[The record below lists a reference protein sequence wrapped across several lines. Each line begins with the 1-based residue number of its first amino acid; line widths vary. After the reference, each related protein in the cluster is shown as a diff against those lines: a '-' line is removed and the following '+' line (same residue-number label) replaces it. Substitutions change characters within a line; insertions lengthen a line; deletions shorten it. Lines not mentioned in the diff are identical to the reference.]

1 MMDPLAALR
10 ALAPYR
16 GDAVVIPTMTAT
28 RLWAQ
33 VSERPELDL
42 PLSGAMGKA
51 SSVGLGIALAQPR
64 RRVIVLDG
72 DGSLLMNL
80 GSLVTIAHM
89 RPPNLLHAV
98 IENGVYLTSGG
109 QPIPGRDLVDFAG
122 LARAAGYAAAY
133 TFDELAVWEA
143 EAGRIVA
150 EPGPVLVCL
159 QVSIPLQLPQVRT
172 RRTIEA
178 ISIVRAALAGVRV
191 S

>member
-1 MMDPLAALR
+1 MTMMDPLAALR
-10 ALAPYR
+10 ALTPYR
-16 GDAVVIPTMTAT
+16 GDAVVIPTMTAA
-28 RLWAQ
+28 RMWA
-33 VSERPELDL
+33 VVTERPELDL

-51 SSVGLGIALAQPR
+51 SSVGLGIALAQPQ

-89 RPPNLLHAV
+89 RPPNLLHIV
-98 IENGVYLTSGG
+98 LENGVYLTSGG
-109 QPIPGRDLVDFAG
+109 QPIPGRNLVDFAG

-133 TFDELAVWEA
+133 TFEELAIWEA

-159 QVSIPLQLPQVRT
+159 RVMIPSHLPQVRT
-172 RRTIEA
+172 RRTLEA
-178 ISIVRAALAGVRV
+178 LPEVRATLAGT
-191 S
+191 